1 MIDFTIT
8 AYRQLLKSLL
18 LHGYSFVRFDDF
30 IINEYQGK
38 TIILRHDVDLLPYN
52 SLRTATIEASMGIRS
67 VYYFRAVPESR
78 DDVVIKAISSYGHEI
93 GYHYESLTT
102 CNGDID
108 AAYIDFCKNLEC
120 LRSVVPVS
128 TICMHGS
135 PRSPYDSKDIWKR
148 YNYKALGLI
157 GEPYLTTDFSKMLYL
172 TDTGRCWDGYK
183 VSVRDKIESCRE
195 VWNEKGWSFHTT
207 DDIIKALQEN
217 RLPDQLMITTHP
229 QRWFDFGYD
238 WIKELVMQNVKNVAK
253 AAIVRYRC
261 HSIPKESVG

>member
-1 MIDFTIT
+1 MDFTRKK
-8 AYRQLLKSLL
+8 YVQLLSQLKAS
-18 LHGYSFVRFDDF
+18 GYAF
-30 IINEYQGK
+30 ITYNEYCAGCVPNRLV
-38 TIILRHDVDLLPYN
+38 ILRHDVDLKPLN
-52 SLRTATIEASMGIRS
+52 AASVAHTERASGAKAT
-67 VYYFRAVPESR
+67 YYFRAVPESW
-78 DDVVIKAISSYGHEI
+78 DNVVIKAISSYGHEI

-108 AAYIDFCKNLEC
+108 AAYIDFCKNLER
-120 LRSVVPVS
+120 LRNIVPVS

-183 VSVRDKIESCRE
+183 VSVRDKIEGYRE
-195 VWNEKGWSFHTT
+195 VWKEQGWSFHTT
-207 DDIIKALQEN
+207 DDIIKALQEK

-238 WIKELVMQNVKNVAK
+238 WIKELVMQNIKNVAK